1 LVHEVLIFQML
12 MLVAVANGTPVAAK
26 LLLGDR
32 FAYPLDGGRILADGR
47 PLFGH
52 SKTVR
57 GLVLGVPATILASV
71 LLGLDWTVGALVGAV
86 ALAGDLLSSFIKRR
100 LGLQPSSMALGLDQ
114 IPESLLPLLAARLM
128 LPLSALDIAIVVAV
142 FFAGELG
149 LSRILF
155 RLHLRDRPY

>member
-1 LVHEVLIFQML
+1 MHEVLIFQML

-26 LLLGDR
+26 LILGNR
-32 FAYPLDGGRILADGR
+32 FAYPLDGGMVLADGR
-47 PLFGH
+47 PLFGR

-57 GLVLGVPATILASV
+57 GIVLGVVATIAASM
-71 LLGLDWTVGALVGAV
+71 LLGLDWTVGALVGSV

-100 LGLQPSSMALGLDQ
+100 LGLEPSGMALGLDQ
-114 IPESLLPLLAARLM
+114 IPESLFPLLAARAL
-128 LPLSALDIAIVVAV
+128 LPLSALDIVIVVILFV
-142 FFAGELG
+142 VGELV

>member
-1 LVHEVLIFQML
+1 ML

-32 FAYPLDGGRILADGR
+32 FAYPLDGGRALADGR

-57 GLVLGVPATILASV
+57 GLVLGVLATILASV

-100 LGLQPSSMALGLDQ
+100 LGLAPSSMALGLDQ
-114 IPESLLPLLAARLM
+114 IPESLFPLLAARLL

-142 FFAGELG
+142 FFAGELV

-155 RLHLRDRPY
+155 RMHLRDRPY